1 MDAGEGGLAFVVR
14 MLPPKPQDGSRV
26 GSSNPVPVTRPGA
39 WRTIA
44 PRQPP
49 PRVVV
54 RPNLAERCDAEAHLV
69 LILLIVGLTAVLA
82 HHKPRHP
89 MPQGQMRKFQDPF
102 EAPVT
107 VAPAENPPGNWL
119 AHLTWMNAYDF
130 EIALPLSVFALDEEA
145 GRGLFLR
152 EVGGQGEMKVYGADN
167 TSGRSPREFVTALE
181 EADRIE
187 EVTYRAEG
195 RNWFVLSG
203 YYADEDSLGEP
214 LIFYAKV
221 MFSADW
227 SRVSA
232 FEISYPQGEKRRF
245 DPIVDRIENSLTPP
259 T

>member
-1 MDAGEGGLAFVVR
+1 MRKL
-14 MLPPKPQDGSRV
+14 
-26 GSSNPVPVTRPGA
+26 
-39 WRTIA
+39 I
-44 PRQPP
+44 
-49 PRVVV
+49 
-54 RPNLAERCDAEAHLV
+54 LV
-69 LILLIVGLTAVLA
+69 LILLILSPTAVLA
-82 HHKPRHP
+82 HHKPGHP
-89 MPQGQMRKFQDPF
+89 MPPGQMKKFQDPV

-107 VAPAENPPGNWL
+107 VVPLQLEPPTPQELGL
-119 AHLTWMNAYDF
+119 ASLRGRRYGF
-130 EIALPLSVFALDEEA
+130 EIDLPLGVFAFDEETD
-145 GRGLFLR
+145 RGLFLR

-214 LIFYAKV
+214 LIFYAKF

-245 DPIVDRIENSLTPP
+245 DPIVDHIENSLTPP
-259 T
+259 PELRAS

>member
-1 MDAGEGGLAFVVR
+1 MRKL
-14 MLPPKPQDGSRV
+14 
-26 GSSNPVPVTRPGA
+26 
-39 WRTIA
+39 I
-44 PRQPP
+44 
-49 PRVVV
+49 
-54 RPNLAERCDAEAHLV
+54 LV
-69 LILLIVGLTAVLA
+69 LILLIVSPTAVLA
-82 HHKPRHP
+82 HHKPGHP
-89 MPQGQMRKFQDPF
+89 MPPGQMKKFQDPF

-107 VAPAENPPGNWL
+107 VAPLRVGTANPAENSGW
-119 AHLTWMNAYDF
+119 HHYVDDAYGF
-130 EIALPLSVFALDEEA
+130 EIALPLSVFALDEETD
-145 GRGLFLR
+145 RGLFLR

-214 LIFYAKV
+214 LIFYAKF

-232 FEISYPQGEKRRF
+232 FEISYPQSEKRRF
-245 DPIVDRIENSLTPP
+245 DPIVDHIENSLTPP